1 MTVNQAPPLFPQ
13 QSAAPTREQ
22 AQRTRELQ
30 DHYRTAADRVKQT
43 RTDERARIAAHDAKG
58 RAK

>member
-1 MTVNQAPPLFPQ
+1 MTQAPPLFPPDTPP
-13 QSAAPTREQ
+13 PTPEQ

-30 DHYRTAADRVKQT
+30 SHYAAQNAEVRKT

-58 RAK
+58 RTK